1 MYASSN
7 TLHGTSAGSSYK
19 YQPLKSGATRVLE
32 LQSSNDRQS
41 EAGEASSD
49 DDERFHRCDNCD
61 KIVFNLDYDY
71 EMSTEENN
79 YMNIHL
85 EATLDDLLEALEH
98 GCEFAQNTIALYG
111 APTRTNS
118 NGHWELCTRFQEHT
132 VNRSLPDHLTD
143 LGFWNEETGTVKH
156 SFWGNFRVCTPE
168 GLPCSTIRLC

>member
-111 APTRTNS
+111 
-118 NGHWELCTRFQEHT
+118 HWELCARFQDHAE
-132 VNRSLPDHLTD
+132 NRSLPDHLTV

>member
-1 MYASSN
+1 M
-7 TLHGTSAGSSYK
+7 
-19 YQPLKSGATRVLE
+19 RVLE
-32 LQSSNDRQS
+32 LQPSNGRQS
-41 EAGEASSD
+41 VAGEASSD
-49 DDERFHRCDNCD
+49 DDERSHSCDNCN

-71 EMSTEENN
+71 EMSTKENK

-98 GCEFAQNTIALYG
+98 GCEFAQNTIAIHG

-143 LGFWNEETGTVKH
+143 LGFWNEETGTVEH
-156 SFWGNFRVCTPE
+156 SVGKSFRVCTPE
-168 GLPCSTIRLC
+168 GLPRSAIRLC